1 MLQPQIRVKTRTD
14 SVRLAEVANEFVSR
28 NDDPLIQ
35 NVLRGP

>member
-35 NVLRGP
+35 NVFRGP